1 LVNYVEVEKE
11 TAIEKAKYFINKIGS
26 KGPVAISKVIAV
38 TNDYF
43 KDGVNGFDS
52 EINAFGE
59 IFNSSDVKEGVN
71 AFLEKRKAN
80 FTGK

>member
-1 LVNYVEVEKE
+1 
-11 TAIEKAKYFINKIGS
+11 
-26 KGPVAISKVIAV
+26 V

-43 KDGVNGFDS
+43 KECVNGFDS

-59 IFNSSDVKEGVN
+59 IFNSSDVEEGVN